1 MRIAGVVFGVLLAV
15 TVPAWAGELP
25 VERRVLPNGLRVL
38 VRENPGAGVVAVSL
52 LVRAGSLF
60 ETEATA
66 GITHFVQRVMLRGTR
81 ARSAVALAQAA
92 EDLGGA
98 LEAVGEVEYAEI
110 RGEALA
116 RNWEGLLAL
125 VAEVARDPV
134 FPAQEIETERRLLL
148 SQIQTR
154 ADTPFPVAIETL
166 MRGLF
171 DGHPY
176 ALPTG
181 GLRANVERITR
192 DDLRAHYESV
202 YQADRIVLAVSGGV
216 QTDRVVKLARRL
228 FETLPRSRGTGGEG
242 ARPPAPPGGRRIV
255 EKPAQQAQIL
265 VGYVAPGL
273 FDADYAAARVLG
285 ALLGSGMSGRL
296 FVELRENHGLAY
308 SVGMIVPL
316 RTGGGV
322 IVSYL
327 GTAPGS
333 ADEAEVLVLKELDR
347 ARVDD
352 VREAELAR
360 AKAYLLG
367 SLALDRRTNAR
378 QAWYLAFFEVV
389 GAGWDFPDRYA
400 RDVARVSA
408 GDVVGAARRY
418 LVRPTVVVLRPPR

>member
-1 MRIAGVVFGVLLAV
+1 MRIAVVLCGLLLSL
-15 TVPAWAGELP
+15 TVPVWAAELP

-52 LVRAGSLF
+52 LVRTGSLF
-60 ETEATA
+60 ETETTA
-66 GITHFVQRVMLRGTR
+66 GITNFLQRVMLRGTK
-81 ARSAVALAQAA
+81 ARSAVELAQAA
-92 EDLGGA
+92 EELGGA
-98 LEAVGEVEYAEI
+98 LEATGEVEYAEI

-116 RNWEGLLAL
+116 RHWEGLLAL
-125 VAEVARDPV
+125 VAEVAREPT
-134 FPAQEIETERRLLL
+134 FPAEEIEAERRLLL

-154 ADTPFPVAIETL
+154 ADTPFPFALETL

-176 ALPTG
+176 ALPAG
-181 GLRANVERITR
+181 GLRASVERMTR

-228 FETLPRSRGTGGEG
+228 LGTLPRSRGTGGEVP
-242 ARPPAPPGGRRIV
+242 RPPAPPGGRRVV
-255 EKPAQQAQIL
+255 EKPARQAQIL
-265 VGYVAPGL
+265 LGYVAPGL

-308 SVGMIVPL
+308 SVGVIVPL

-322 IVSYL
+322 LVSYL
-327 GTAPGS
+327 GTVPAS
-333 ADEAEVLVLKELDR
+333 ADAAEARALNELER
-347 ARVDD
+347 ARVDAVGED
-352 VREAELAR
+352 ELAR

-367 SLALDRRTNAR
+367 SLAMARRTNAR

-389 GAGWDFPDRYA
+389 GAGWEFPERYA
-400 RDVARVSA
+400 QAVARVSA
-408 GDVVGAARRY
+408 EDVSTAARRY

>member
-1 MRIAGVVFGVLLAV
+1 MRIAGVLFGVLLV
-15 TVPAWAGELP
+15 LTVPVWAAEPP

-38 VRENPGAGVVAVSL
+38 VRENPGAGIVAVSL
-52 LVRAGSLF
+52 LVRTGSLF

-66 GITHFVQRVMLRGTR
+66 GITNFVQRVMLRGTK
-81 ARSAVALAQAA
+81 ARSAVELAQAA
-92 EDLGGA
+92 EELGGA
-98 LEAVGEVEYAEI
+98 LEAGGEVEYAEI

-116 RNWEGLLAL
+116 RNWEGLLGL
-125 VAEVARDPV
+125 VAEVARDPA
-134 FPAQEIETERRLLL
+134 FSTEEIETERRLLL

-154 ADTPFPVAIETL
+154 EDTPFPFALETL

-171 DGHPY
+171 DGHAY
-176 ALPTG
+176 ALPAG
-181 GLRANVERITR
+181 GLRGSVERVTR

-202 YQADRIVLAVSGGV
+202 YQADRMVLAVSGGV
-216 QTDRVVKLARRL
+216 RTDRVVKLARRL
-228 FETLPRSRGTGGEG
+228 FGTLPRARGTRGEG
-242 ARPPAPPGGRRIV
+242 ARPSAPPGGRRIV

-273 FDADYAAARVLG
+273 FDADYAAVRVLG

-308 SVGMIVPL
+308 SVGIIVPL

-322 IVSYL
+322 LVSYL
-327 GTAPGS
+327 GTAPAS
-333 ADEAEVLVLKELDR
+333 ADAAEMRMLKELDR

-352 VREAELAR
+352 VREDELAR

-367 SLALDRRTNAR
+367 SLAMDRRTNAR

-389 GAGWDFPDRYA
+389 GAGWEFPDRYA

-408 GDVVGAARRY
+408 ADVVGAARRY
-418 LVRPTVVVLRPPR
+418 LVRPTVVVLHPPR